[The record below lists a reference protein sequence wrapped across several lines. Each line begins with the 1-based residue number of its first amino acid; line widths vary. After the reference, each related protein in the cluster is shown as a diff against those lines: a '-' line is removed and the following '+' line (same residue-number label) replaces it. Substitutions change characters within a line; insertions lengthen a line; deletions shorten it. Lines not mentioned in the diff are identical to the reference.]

1 MISPSDQFPSC
12 VLAPTSLP
20 ISVPALTPAQEA
32 ARYDAVLVQRF
43 NAGEESAFVE
53 IATRYRTRMLNA
65 AFDLL
70 KNHGDAEEIV
80 QDTFI
85 RAHRALAKFRGDSS
99 LVTWLHCITLNL
111 ARNRYWYFFRR
122 ARHST
127 ISIDCTR
134 NTGQQTDLSGVL
146 AADAPSPVQSAM
158 TTEFSDLVTQCLSQM
173 DVKSREILMLRSS
186 QNNSYGEI
194 ARKLHINVGTVKSRI
209 SRARSILQELLA
221 RKCPEFGRN
230 AHVTAWFEP
239 IRAAA

>member
-1 MISPSDQFPSC
+1 MISPSDQFPSGI
-12 VLAPTSLP
+12 LAPATPSF
-20 ISVPALTPAQEA
+20 STPALTPAQEA

-43 NAGEESAFVE
+43 NAGDESAFIE
-53 IATRYRTRMLNA
+53 IATRYRTRMFNA
-65 AFDLL
+65 AFGLL

-99 LVTWLHCITLNL
+99 LVTWLHCVTLNL

-127 ISIDCTR
+127 ISFDCAP
-134 NTGQQTDLSGVL
+134 NTDQQTDLSGVL
-146 AADAPSPVQSAM
+146 ATDAPSPAQSAM
-158 TTEFSDLVTQCLSQM
+158 ITEFSDLVTKCLIQM
-173 DVKSREILMLRSS
+173 DMKSREILMLRSS
-186 QNNSYGEI
+186 QNSSYGEI

-209 SRARSILQELLA
+209 SRARSILQELMNKA
-221 RKCPEFGRN
+221 CPEFGRN
-230 AHVTAWFEP
+230 ADVTAWFEP